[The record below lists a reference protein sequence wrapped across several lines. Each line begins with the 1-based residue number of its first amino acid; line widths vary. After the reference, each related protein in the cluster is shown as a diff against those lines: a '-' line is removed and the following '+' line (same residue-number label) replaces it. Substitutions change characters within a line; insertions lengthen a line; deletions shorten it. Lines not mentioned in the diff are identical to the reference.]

1 MFKQKNQIASSCG
14 KIVEILVKI
23 EEEEKNSSKEDG
35 EGSNMGFQSLF
46 PLILLNIFLL
56 RSAEEM
62 RQILELR
69 KCTKIDM
76 EKKSYKE
83 MRRTLDAL

>member
-1 MFKQKNQIASSCG
+1 MHQVAVG
-14 KIVEILVKI
+14 KIVEL
-23 EEEEKNSSKEDG
+23 N
-35 EGSNMGFQSLF
+35 
-46 PLILLNIFLL
+46 LILLNIFLL

-69 KCTKIDM
+69 KCTKIDA